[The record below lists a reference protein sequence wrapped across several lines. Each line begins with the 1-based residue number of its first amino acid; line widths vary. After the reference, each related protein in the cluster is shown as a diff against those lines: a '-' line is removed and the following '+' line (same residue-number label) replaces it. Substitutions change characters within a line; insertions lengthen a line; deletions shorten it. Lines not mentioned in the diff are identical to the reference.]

1 MLRDGLI
8 VQYGNIENV
17 DPLWYL
23 LYGPSI
29 IIPRELCQN
38 LTLQDLV
45 EVYCLYPRMNWDKY
59 PKLKKSI
66 INQLSSQ
73 ENSSNFVTTSDNKFQ
88 TQLQQ
93 FNFIDSFWNL
103 LYIIIKIWNFL
114 KSLMRSTFITINPL
128 S

>member
-1 MLRDGLI
+1 MLREGLI
-8 VQYGNIENV
+8 IQDGNIENV

-45 EVYCLYPRMNWDKY
+45 EVYCLYPQMNWDKY
-59 PKLKKSI
+59 PRLKKSI
-66 INQLSSQ
+66 IDQVSTEKNRDS
-73 ENSSNFVTTSDNKFQ
+73 FVTTPYKFRI
-88 TQLQQ
+88 QLQE
-93 FNFIDSFWNL
+93 FNFVDSFWNVL
-103 LYIIIKIWNFL
+103 SFIIRIWNFL
-114 KSLMRSTFITINPL
+114 KSLMKNTFININPL